1 MPTVNIDRGYINYI
15 SNGSGR
21 DIVVIPGFWTNSE
34 WLARYFD
41 LCDIGKIW
49 IFDPP
54 YSNLS
59 SCRTKNTISAY
70 AHSLSRA
77 FDKLGINNPVIIG
90 ESMGGATSVALE
102 KIIKANKMIL
112 ISPAARVNFKL
123 MVTTLFQLMAPYKKV
138 IKTRAQMMFRRKP
151 EMIPQA
157 ISMMEGFERRKLL
170 KSIVALGKFDAKQ
183 FSPRCP
189 TFILSGRY
197 DRISSPELV
206 QKLASAWNAKLWI
219 NEKTGHHVTEYA
231 WPAASLE
238 IREFIES

>member
-1 MPTVNIDRGYINYI
+1 MPTVNIDCGYINYI
-15 SNGSGR
+15 SKGSGR

-34 WLARYFD
+34 WLTRYFD

-59 SCRTKNTISAY
+59 QCKTKNTISAY
-70 AHSLSRA
+70 AHALSHA
-77 FDKLGINNPVIIG
+77 FDKLGIKNPVIIG
-90 ESMGGATSVALE
+90 ESMGGATSVAVE
-102 KIIKANKMIL
+102 KIVPASKMIL
-112 ISPAARVNFKL
+112 ISPAARVDFKL

-151 EMIPQA
+151 EMIPEVVA
-157 ISMMEGFERRKLL
+157 MMEQFERHKLL
-170 KSIVALGKFDAKQ
+170 KSIIALGKFNAKQ
-183 FSPRCP
+183 FNPRCP
-189 TFILSGRY
+189 TFIISGKY

-206 QKLASAWNAKLWI
+206 KNLAANWNSKLWI

-231 WPAASLE
+231 WPAAGLE
-238 IREFIES
+238 IRKFIES